1 MCTLTHFASHPVA
14 SSNSPFILHI
24 SNVNELPVPALNV
37 QPPKFKVIPA
47 GTAFFHIQETSTGR
61 VRGFRKD
68 HNQACALAR
77 SLELQIEL
85 LASDCLR

>member
-1 MCTLTHFASHPVA
+1 MHVDSLCLTPCRLEQFAVY
-14 SSNSPFILHI
+14 
-24 SNVNELPVPALNV
+24 PAYQQRKRAAGARV
-37 QPPKFKVIPA
+37 ERPAPKFKVIPA